1 MKSDWTL
8 RWWDLLVLLLAV
20 FAAGMVVRYALSR
33 GAAGGDFSGVALAE
47 VRVPKPLPELMA
59 LLSPGDAVLDAQGK
73 KVAEIISLQPIRALD
88 ALPSPVPL
96 TGQQDM
102 LIKLRVSGP
111 LRLVRSHPGFPTE
124 PAQLRAG
131 VWCLIM
137 TEKVE
142 CSGLIIRVKALEDGA
157 RQYLTSLQPSGK

>member
-20 FAAGMVVRYALSR
+20 FAAGLVVRYALSR
-33 GAAGGDFSGVALAE
+33 GAAGGDFTGVAMAE
-47 VRVPKPLPELMA
+47 VRVPRPLPELVA
-59 LLSPGDAVLDAQGK
+59 LLSPGDAVLDAQGR
-73 KVAEIISLQPIRALD
+73 KVAEILSLQPVQALD

-96 TGQQDM
+96 AGKQDM

-111 LRLVRSHPGFPTE
+111 LRLVRQHPGFPSE

-131 VWCLIM
+131 VWCLIL
-137 TEKVE
+137 TAKVE
-142 CSGLIIRVKALEDGA
+142 CSGMIVRVKPLDDGA
-157 RQYLTSLQPSGK
+157 RQYRTSLEPPSR

>member
-33 GAAGGDFSGVALAE
+33 GANGGDFNGVAIAE

-59 LLSPGDAVLDAQGK
+59 LLAPGDAVLDSQGR
-73 KVAEIISLQPIRALD
+73 KVAEILSLQPVQPLD

-96 TGQQDM
+96 AGRQDM
-102 LIKLRVSGP
+102 LIKLRISGP
-111 LRLVRSHPGFPTE
+111 LRLVRLHPGFPSE

-137 TEKVE
+137 TAKVE
-142 CSGLIIRVKALEDGA
+142 CSGLITRVKPLDDGA
-157 RQYLTSLQPSGK
+157 RQYLSFMQPISR